1 MALKAFRCGA
11 NILAYEKNNKKYGM
25 TCAWAMM
32 VDYGKVMMLIGG
44 QSETGN
50 NLNVDDIVGISALA
64 SGQEKISRI
73 FGMNHSTKVDKFM
86 DVDYIQDETALL
98 IKDAKVQM
106 KAKVLE
112 IKNLDGDHLITFEVL
127 KHQEQDDV
135 DYLDG
140 YNPKCYHE

>member
-11 NILAYEKNNKKYGM
+11 NVLAYEKNNKKYGM

-50 NLNVDDIVGISALA
+50 NLEVNDIVGISALA
-64 SGQEKISRI
+64 CGQEAISRI
-73 FGMNHSTKVDKFM
+73 FGMHHSSKVDKFAHVNYEA
-86 DVDYIQDETALL
+86 DDCALL
-98 IKDAKVQM
+98 IKDAKVIM
-106 KAKVLE
+106 KAKVVD
-112 IKNLDGDHLITFEVL
+112 IKDLDGDHLITFEVL
-127 KHQEQDDV
+127 NHQDRNDV
-135 DYLDG
+135 DFLDG

>member
-64 SGQEKISRI
+64 IGQEKISRI

-127 KHQEQDDV
+127 EHQEKDDV

>member
-50 NLNVDDIVGISALA
+50 NLDIDDIVGISALA
-64 SGQEKISRI
+64 CGQEKVSRI
-73 FGMNHSTKVDKFM
+73 FGMNHSSKIDKFS
-86 DVDYIQDETALL
+86 DVDYIKEESALL

-112 IKNLDGDHLITFEVL
+112 IKDLDGDHLITFEVL
-127 KHQEQDDV
+127 KHQEKDDV
-135 DYLDG
+135 DFLDG
-140 YNPKCYHE
+140 YDPKCYHE

>member
-50 NLNVDDIVGISALA
+50 NLELNDIVGISALA

-127 KHQEQDDV
+127 KHQERDDV

-140 YNPKCYHE
+140 YNPKCYHK